1 MKVIAVIGW
10 ICAALF
16 CFFLSATSFG
26 SCITDSSPL
35 LCNSEPMQPGDVCLF
50 HRNFSETKES
60 HAQAAHQQVN
70 PPDFEASYE
79 QMAQDQ
85 QIHPEHVPLDLF
97 FAIFFA
103 GLGVSCL
110 GGSVF
115 MANYDG
121 PLRWGP

>member
-10 ICAALF
+10 IFAALF
-16 CFFLSATSFG
+16 CFFLSATFFG
-26 SCITDSSPL
+26 SFITDSRPI
-35 LCNSEPMQPGDVCLF
+35 LCNSEPMQPGDVCIF
-50 HRNFSETKES
+50 HSNFSQTKES
-60 HAQAAHQQVN
+60 HEQAEQQQVN
-70 PPDFEASYE
+70 PPDFEESYE

-85 QIHPEHVPLDLF
+85 QIHPDHVPLDLF

-103 GLGVSCL
+103 VLGVSCL

-115 MANYDG
+115 MAKYNG